1 MARGPGMMTWGL
13 GRSSG
18 GRRQRRIRSPPGSSL
33 LGRRGDGEAEAR
45 ERDRRTRS
53 RSRWEEEEVTR
64 GLKVLEGGGTR
75 PGAPRPHRRVFTV
88 CGGGGVPYTPRQGRT
103 SRPRGPDAQPV
114 LWDSVSSVAADATE
128 AVKFSEP
135 ECECVCVCDK
145 ESLTLA

>member
-1 MARGPGMMTWGL
+1 MARGPGMMTWGP

-88 CGGGGVPYTPRQGRT
+88 CGGEVCLIPLGKAERPDPGVPMPSLSCGIRSAAWLLMPPKPSSSLSQ
-103 SRPRGPDAQPV
+103 DV
-114 LWDSVSSVAADATE
+114 SV
-128 AVKFSEP
+128 
-135 ECECVCVCDK
+135 CVCVTRK
-145 ESLTLA
+145 A